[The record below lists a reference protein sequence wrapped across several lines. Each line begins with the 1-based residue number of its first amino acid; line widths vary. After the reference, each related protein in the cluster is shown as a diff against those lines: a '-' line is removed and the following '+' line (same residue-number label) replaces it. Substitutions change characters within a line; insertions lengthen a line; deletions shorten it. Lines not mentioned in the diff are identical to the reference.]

1 MYSGMHPYHTPTH
14 HTVDRGAIRPTYYGS
29 QGMLSIEPARKR
41 GFGYEE
47 AEAMKR
53 SRGGEMKSSGK
64 RLTFEDLRPE
74 LQQVLDEAFSKLKI
88 SRGDIDSCVYDSLM
102 DFPEPVQDEIV
113 RAFGHADLLTIR
125 NKTGYFIGILKEY
138 RKHGKAISQG
148 NTPDGGPP
156 MPPRAERVKTGSIT
170 ALPHSVQ
177 DGFHNLF
184 AGGQVQQSDLDKS
197 IYDSLVDFDEATQ
210 LAILDRFAAA
220 DFATVKNKTG
230 FFISI
235 LKQARELR
243 KREQDRLFSH
253 GQDFRKLASEPTYI
267 SPLSPPL
274 YDSYGNYT
282 HNSSNNYYGTP
293 QHQLPPHLHP
303 SAGGYSE
310 SYYEPQRGGLA
321 SRYGAAV
328 TGPSGNYSSSYGTI
342 SVPDGVP
349 PSFFKIAP
357 SAQLVLAN
365 MYNSHM
371 LQPTDL
377 DECVFDS
384 IATFGEAEQNVMCEG
399 FSQTALGR
407 IRNRTAFFIGI
418 LKRHRQARAAATS
431 SGFGGLQRDSLY

>member
-1 MYSGMHPYHTPTH
+1 M
-14 HTVDRGAIRPTYYGS
+14 
-29 QGMLSIEPARKR
+29 EPARKR
-41 GFGYEE
+41 GFGFEE

-53 SRGGEMKSSGK
+53 SRGEMKSAK
-64 RLTFEDLRPE
+64 KLQFEDLRPE
-74 LQQVLDEAFSKLKI
+74 LQNVLDEAFSKLKI

-138 RKHGKAISQG
+138 RKHGKALSQG

-156 MPPRAERVKTGSIT
+156 MPPRSERVKTGSIT

-177 DGFHNLF
+177 DSFHNLF
-184 AGGQVQQSDLDKS
+184 GGGQVSANDLDKS

-210 LAILDRFAAA
+210 LAILDRFSAA

-235 LKQARELR
+235 LKQARECR
-243 KREQDRLFSH
+243 KIGVPFGSPGERELLQFAH
-253 GQDFRKLASEPTYI
+253 GQDFRKLVQSEPTYI
-267 SPLSPPL
+267 SPPL
-274 YDSYGNYT
+274 YDTYGNYT
-282 HNSSNNYYGTP
+282 QHSNNYYGGAP
-293 QHQLPPHLHP
+293 QHQLPHHLQ
-303 SAGGYSE
+303 AGGYSD
-310 SYYEPQRGGLA
+310 SYYDAQRGGA
-321 SRYGAAV
+321 VGGRYGTPATAAS
-328 TGPSGNYSSSYGTI
+328 TGYSPAAYGGSGTI
-342 SVPDGVP
+342 SLPDGVP
-349 PSFFKIAP
+349 PSFFKIAH
-357 SAQLVLAN
+357 SAQMILAT

-418 LKRHRQARAAATS
+418 LKRHRQARGS
-431 SGFGGLQRDSLY
+431 SSFGGGLAQRDTMY